1 MDTGGDSAT
10 LDTLNLIVN
19 CLFFVISLGVVQMNK
34 RISHFPVTLIS
45 VLILMLGVVPAASAQ
60 EPSADLAITKAAD
73 QTRAKIGENI
83 TLTITVTNL
92 GPDTATGI
100 YFGDSIPDPL
110 NFVSSSCDRGTPFW
124 GLCRVDSLA
133 VGESAT
139 ITLVT
144 TPITNPAKSER
155 KFTNLAYIA
164 EATIFDPN
172 PENNTA
178 SLSFQIVGN
187 TH

>member
-1 MDTGGDSAT
+1 MNKWISR
-10 LDTLNLIVN
+10 
-19 CLFFVISLGVVQMNK
+19 FVISLL
-34 RISHFPVTLIS
+34 T
-45 VLILMLGVVPAASAQ
+45 VLILMGGNVWVASAQ
-60 EPSADLAITKAAD
+60 EPSADLALTKTAD
-73 QTRAKIGENI
+73 RKNAKIGENI
-83 TLTITVTNL
+83 TFTITVTNL

-110 NFVSSSCDRGTPFW
+110 NFVSSSCDRGAVFW

-139 ITLVT
+139 VTLVT
-144 TPITNPAKSER
+144 TPITNPAQSER
-155 KFTNLAYIA
+155 KFTNTAYIA
-164 EATIFDPN
+164 ESTTFDPN

-178 SLSFQIVGN
+178 SLSLHIVGN

>member
-1 MDTGGDSAT
+1 LS
-10 LDTLNLIVN
+10 IVY
-19 CLFFVISLGVVQMNK
+19 FVIYLGVIQMNK
-34 RISHFPVTLIS
+34 WSSRFPITLLI

-73 QTRAKIGENI
+73 QTRAKIGEAI
-83 TLTITVTNL
+83 TFTITVTNL

-110 NFVSSSCDRGTPFW
+110 NFVSSSCDRGTAYW

-133 VGESAT
+133 AGESAT

-164 EATIFDPN
+164 EATTFDPN
-172 PENNTA
+172 PDNNTA
-178 SLSFQIVGN
+178 SLSLHIVGN

>member
-1 MDTGGDSAT
+1 
-10 LDTLNLIVN
+10 
-19 CLFFVISLGVVQMNK
+19 MNK
-34 RISHFPVTLIS
+34 WISRFPVTLLT
-45 VLILMLGVVPAASAQ
+45 VLILMLGAAPAASAQ
-60 EPSADLAITKAAD
+60 EPSADLALTKTAD
-73 QTRAKIGENI
+73 RTNVKIGQTI
-83 TLTITVTNL
+83 TFTITVTNL

-100 YFGDSIPDPL
+100 YFGDSLPDPL
-110 NFVSSSCDRGTPFW
+110 NFVSSSCDRGTAFW

-139 ITLVT
+139 ITVVT

-164 EATIFDPN
+164 EATTFDPN
-172 PENNTA
+172 PDNNTD
-178 SLSFQIVGN
+178 SLQLHIVGN